1 MPCSRARQRGSIAL
15 RTRRLA
21 NRAGHLFASAARHSD
36 KVAIW
41 FEGRAISFG
50 ELAGRVRSAAALL
63 AARKIG
69 HGTHVG
75 IMLPNS
81 PEFIVVQQALFALG
95 AVASPLNTFYR
106 QSEVA
111 HAIASCDLEYLIL
124 PPEFADRVPEDFA
137 GALVWQSDSGDAAPP
152 LELQPVS
159 PADVV
164 MLLHTSATTGK
175 SKGVMLTAANLAANY
190 DPSPGWL
197 GLSGDDTIL
206 CALPLYN
213 TFGLNHCINAMALTG
228 LTLVLH
234 RKFDAAACIADIA
247 RYRCTYLP
255 AVPTMLQ
262 KLVDHPGLKPGELS
276 SLRRIMTGGA
286 PVPAPLLARVLQATG
301 GQAQVLTG
309 YGLTEASALVTLTQ
323 VEMGADGELLHG
335 RTIGR
340 VLEGMELAV
349 RGEDGTDLE
358 QGEVGEFVV
367 RGPNVMAGYYNAP
380 DANTAVF
387 DRGWLRTGDL
397 GYIDPDGY
405 AFIVDRKKD
414 VIIRGG
420 QNIYPA
426 DIEEV
431 LYQLPD
437 VAEVAVVGLA
447 DDMLGEV
454 PVAFVAGVAGA
465 SLSIEVMMRH
475 CESHLARFKLPARIH
490 ILPELPKGPTGKILR
505 RALRQ
510 DLKFPGAVP

>member
-1 MPCSRARQRGSIAL
+1 M
-15 RTRRLA
+15 A

-124 PPEFADRVPEDFA
+124 PAEFTDRVPEGFQ
-137 GALVWQSDSGDAAPP
+137 GAVVWQPDLPGTAEP
-152 LELQPVS
+152 LVLQDVS
-159 PADVV
+159 PSDVV

-190 DPSPGWL
+190 DRSPGWL
-197 GLSGDDTIL
+197 GLSGEDTIL

-213 TFGLNHCINAMALTG
+213 TFGLNQCINAMVLTG

-234 RKFDAAACIADIA
+234 AKFDAAACIADIA
-247 RYRCTYLP
+247 RHRCTYLP

-262 KLVDHPGLKPGELS
+262 KLVDDPSLQAGELS
-276 SLRRIMTGGA
+276 SLRHIMTGGA
-286 PVPAPLLARVLQATG
+286 PVPAALLARVLKATG
-301 GQAQVLTG
+301 GQARVLTG
-309 YGLTEASALVTLTQ
+309 YGLTEASALVTLTH
-323 VEMGADGELLHG
+323 VELGADGEVQRG
-335 RTIGR
+335 RTIGQ
-340 VLEGMELAV
+340 VLDGMEMVV
-349 RGEDGTDLE
+349 RGEDGADLAF
-358 QGEVGEFVV
+358 GEVGEFVV

-380 DANTAVF
+380 EANTAVF

-437 VAEVAVVGLA
+437 VAEVAVVGMA

-454 PVAFVAGVAGA
+454 PVAFVAGVPGA
-465 SLSIEVMMRH
+465 SLSIEAMMRH
-475 CESHLARFKLPARIH
+475 CDDQLARFKRPVRFH
-490 ILPELPKGPTGKILR
+490 ILAELPKGPTGKILR

-510 DLKFPGAVP
+510 EFQSSGALP